1 MQPTNFPY
9 KEEIMSVNPTCL
21 VVIILLFISIILAFK
36 VSTLLCIQST
46 SGHGWNVLP
55 GRPGFRR
62 DLGNYRPGSV
72 TAIQS
77 KVIDIMAKKQ
87 KISLTNT

>member
-36 VSTLLCIQST
+36 VSALLCIKST
-46 SGHGWNVLP
+46 SGHGWNVPWWEAWLQKRSRAP
-55 GRPGFRR
+55 QTRQH
-62 DLGNYRPGSV
+62 DSH
-72 TAIQS
+72 TKQS
-77 KVIDIMAKKQ
+77 DRHYGKKRQ
-87 KISLTNT
+87 KIS